1 MKLLCMSRALPLILL
16 GFLGLGCNRS
26 VSDSQSSR
34 KAPGAASAA
43 EAALK
48 IQMSDSPAGLDS
60 REPDLSA
67 TADGRIIL
75 SWVEKVGS
83 KRYALRFA
91 TRDADRWSKVS
102 TVAEGENWF
111 VNWADF
117 PSVIALADG
126 SLAAHWLVKSGS
138 GTYAYDVNIARSKDG
153 GKTWGE
159 PIVPHTDRT
168 QTEHG
173 FVSLIPLPDGRVGA
187 VWLDGRN
194 LKDVKG
200 EGDEHTPLP
209 VSMTLRYAAIDAE
222 GKLSDEMELDN
233 RVCEC
238 CQTSAALT
246 SEGVIAVYRDRS
258 EKEVRDIH
266 FVNHRQGSWSAPRAV
281 HLDNWEINGCPVNG
295 PSIAADGPRVAVAWY
310 TGANDSPRVKAA
322 FSSDAGVTFG
332 KLIEVDD
339 GETLGR
345 VDVLLLPDGSAL
357 VCWLS
362 GTAEGGAIKV
372 RRVRPDGSLDPPAVI
387 AKTDISRSSGFPR
400 MARLGDEV
408 HFAWTEF
415 GKPSYVRTATA
426 NISAYK

>member
-1 MKLLCMSRALPLILL
+1 MKVSRTLRAFLLLMSGILA
-16 GFLGLGCNRS
+16 FGCNRS
-26 VSDSQSSR
+26 GTDSSSEKAVSPSSTTQS
-34 KAPGAASAA
+34 
-43 EAALK
+43 ALT
-48 IQMSDSPAGLDS
+48 IQPATSPAGVDS
-60 REPDLSA
+60 REPEMTS
-67 TADGRIIL
+67 TADGRITL
-75 SWVEKVGS
+75 SWVEKIGS

-91 TRDADRWSKVS
+91 TRDGSSWSMAQ

-111 VNWADF
+111 INWADF

-153 GKTWGE
+153 GKTWGR
-159 PIVPHTDRT
+159 PTVPHTDRT

-187 VWLDGRN
+187 VWVDGRN
-194 LKDVKG
+194 LKDHKD
-200 EGDEHTPLP
+200 EGDEHKPLP
-209 VSMTLRYAAIDAE
+209 ASMTLRYAAIDPD
-222 GKLSDEMELDN
+222 GKLSDEVQLDD

-246 SEGVIAVYRDRS
+246 SEGAIAAYRDRS
-258 EKEVRDIH
+258 DKEIRDIH
-266 FVNHRQGSWSAPRAV
+266 FVRRQQDNWSGPRPV
-281 HLDNWEINGCPVNG
+281 YSDNWEISGCPVNG
-295 PSIAADGPRVAVAWY
+295 PSITADGRRVAVAWY
-310 TGANDSPRVKAA
+310 TGANDTPRVKAA
-322 FSSDAGVTFG
+322 FSNDAGASFG
-332 KLIEVDD
+332 KAIEVDD

-345 VDVLLLPDGSAL
+345 VDALLLADGSVL

-362 GTAEGGAIKV
+362 GNAEGGAIKV
-372 RRVRPDGSLDPPAVI
+372 RRVRPDGALGPAAVI
-387 AKTDISRSSGFPR
+387 AKTDISGSSGFPR

-426 NISAYK
+426 KIIAYK

>member
-1 MKLLCMSRALPLILL
+1 MRSLLIPCVSALLMI
-16 GFLGLGCNRS
+16 GIFTFGCNRADNHS
-26 VSDSQSSR
+26 SSQKTDR
-34 KAPGAASAA
+34 SAA
-43 EAALK
+43 TQSPLT
-48 IQMSDSPAGLDS
+48 IQASNSPAGVDS
-60 REPDLSA
+60 REPELSA
-67 TADGRIIL
+67 TSDGRIIL
-75 SWVEKVGS
+75 SWIEKVGN

-91 TRDADRWSKVS
+91 SRDKDNWSTAS
-102 TVAEGENWF
+102 TISEGENWF

-126 SLAAHWLVKSGS
+126 SLAAHWLVKSAAS
-138 GTYAYDVNIARSKDG
+138 TYAYDVNIARSKDG
-153 GKTWGE
+153 GKTWSK
-159 PIVPHTDRT
+159 PVVPHTDKT

-173 FVSLIPLPDGRVGA
+173 FVSLIALPDGRAGA
-187 VWLDGRN
+187 IWLDGRN
-194 LKDVKG
+194 LKDVKD

-209 VSMTLRYAAIDAE
+209 VSMTLRYAAIDAD
-222 GKLSDEMELDN
+222 GNLSDEAQLDE

-246 SEGVIAVYRDRS
+246 SEGALAVYRDRS
-258 EKEVRDIH
+258 DKEVRDIYT
-266 FVNHRQGSWSAPRAV
+266 VSRQQGSWSAPRAV
-281 HLDNWEINGCPVNG
+281 HADNWEINGCPVNG
-295 PSIAADGPRVAVAWY
+295 PSVSADGRRVAVAWY

-322 FSSDAGVTFG
+322 FSTDAGATFG
-332 KLIEVDD
+332 EPIQVDD

-357 VCWLS
+357 VCWLA
-362 GTAEGGAIKV
+362 GNAEGGAIKV
-372 RRVRPDGSLDPPAVI
+372 RRIQPDGSLGPPAVI

-426 NISAYK
+426 SISAYK

>member
-1 MKLLCMSRALPLILL
+1 MKSLRASRALLPLLL
-16 GFLGLGCNRS
+16 PFLAFGCNRN
-26 VSDSQSSR
+26 VSTSSST
-34 KAPGAASAA
+34 KTLSSAASLTIHAGT
-43 EAALK
+43 
-48 IQMSDSPAGLDS
+48 SPAGADS
-60 REPDLSA
+60 REPELSA
-67 TADGRIIL
+67 TTDGRMIL

-91 TRDADRWSKVS
+91 TRDAGNWSTAR
-102 TVAEGENWF
+102 TVAEGDNWF

-117 PSVIALADG
+117 PSVIALTDG
-126 SLAAHWLVKSGS
+126 SLAAHWLVKSGT

-153 GKTWGE
+153 GNTWGKA
-159 PIVPHTDRT
+159 IIPHTDQT

-173 FVSLIPLPDGRVGA
+173 FVSLLPLADGRVGA

-200 EGDEHTPLP
+200 EGDEHMPLP
-209 VSMTLRYAAIDAE
+209 VSMTLRYAAIDVA
-222 GKLSDEMELDN
+222 GKLSDEAQLDE

-246 SEGVIAVYRDRS
+246 SEGAIAVYRDRS
-258 EKEVRDIH
+258 DKEVRDIYY
-266 FVNHRQGSWSAPRAV
+266 VSRQQGNWTTPRPV
-281 HLDNWEINGCPVNG
+281 HADNWEISGCPVNG
-295 PSIAADGPRVAVAWY
+295 PAVAADGRRVAVAWF
-310 TGANDSPRVKAA
+310 TGAKDSPRVKIA
-322 FSSDAGVTFG
+322 FSADAGATFAVP
-332 KLIEVDD
+332 IDVDD

-345 VDVLLLPDGSAL
+345 VDVLLLQDGSAL

-362 GTAEGGAIKV
+362 GTVEGGAVKV
-372 RRVRPDGSLDPPAVI
+372 RRVSPDGVLGASAVV

-415 GKPSYVRTATA
+415 GKPSYVRTATV
-426 NISAYK
+426 NVGDYK